1 MKNDVIT
8 IDVVSDIACPWCY
21 VGKRRMEAALEQWKG
36 APVKVNWHPYQLD
49 PAMQPEGMDRNTYL
63 TSKFG
68 SIDRAQ
74 EMTDQLTEAGKS
86 VGIEFNFGDNWLA
99 VNTLQM
105 HKMLNVAREEGF
117 DKEMKERFLAA
128 YFEETKHLNQSE
140 ELYAIA
146 KDFGW
151 NTEKVD
157 KIINDENLSEAVK
170 AEIAHY
176 QQRGVSGVPFF
187 VINDKYGISGA
198 QASNVFLEALQSI
211 STESTETQGSCCG
224 PEGC

>member
-1 MKNDVIT
+1 MPNL
-8 IDVVSDIACPWCY
+8 
-21 VGKRRMEAALEQWKG
+21 LE
-36 APVKVNWHPYQLD
+36 LD
-49 PAMQPEGMDRNTYL
+49 
-63 TSKFG
+63 
-68 SIDRAQ
+68 
-74 EMTDQLTEAGKS
+74 
-86 VGIEFNFGDNWLA
+86 
-99 VNTLQM
+99 
-105 HKMLNVAREEGF
+105 
-117 DKEMKERFLAA
+117 
-128 YFEETKHLNQSE
+128 QSE